1 MLTDPIAD
9 MLTRVRNAIQAGHL
23 ALELPNSIMKS
34 RIAEILKSAGYIEDC
49 SVMDDRRQGILKIY
63 LKYVGPKRSAIAG
76 LRRESKPGRRVYC
89 GKDEIPRV
97 RKGLGLAIL
106 STPMGILADEEARKQ
121 GVGGELL
128 LTVW

>member
-9 MLTRVRNAIQAGHL
+9 MLARVRNAIMAGHL
-23 ALELPNSIMKS
+23 ALELPNSIMKT
-34 RIAEILKSAGYIEDC
+34 RIAEILKAQGYIEDC
-49 SVMDDRRQGILKIY
+49 SVLDDKRQGILKIY
-63 LKYVGPKRSAIAG
+63 LKYLGPKRSAIAG
-76 LRRESKPGRRVYC
+76 IRRESKPGRRVYC
-89 GKDEIPRV
+89 GKDEIPHV

-106 STPMGILADEEARKQ
+106 STPKGILADEEARKQ

>member
-34 RIAEILKSAGYIEDC
+34 RIAEILKAAGYIEDC

>member
-9 MLTRVRNAIQAGHL
+9 MLARVRNAIMAGHL
-23 ALELPNSIMKS
+23 SLELPSSIMKS
-34 RIAEILKSAGYIEDC
+34 RIAEILKAQGYIEDC
-49 SVMDDRRQGILKIY
+49 SVMDDKRQGILKIY
-63 LKYVGPKRSAIAG
+63 LKYVGPKRSAMAG
-76 LRRESKPGRRVYC
+76 IRRESKPGRRVYR

-97 RKGLGLAIL
+97 RKGLGIAIL
-106 STPMGILADEEARKQ
+106 STPKGILADEDARKQ

>member
-9 MLTRVRNAIQAGHL
+9 MLARVRNAIMAGHL

-34 RIAEILKSAGYIEDC
+34 RIAEILKAQGYIEDC
-49 SVMDDRRQGILKIY
+49 SVMDDKRQGILKIY

-76 LRRESKPGRRVYC
+76 IRRESKPGRRVYR

-97 RKGLGLAIL
+97 RKGLGIAIL
-106 STPMGILADEEARKQ
+106 STPKGILADEDARKQ